1 MSSSF
6 NNTSTTSTEQNDSI
20 NKSKSSRSKDTHL
33 PISRVRTIMKST
45 PDIENI
51 GLPSLHVVTKATEL
65 FIQKLALDAFKLQ
78 KNHRHL
84 DYNDLSRAVEENEN
98 MYFLREVLPK
108 KITMAEYYKL
118 IGKESSE
125 EGEDN
130 DNSSQ
135 TSNSS
140 SSSVTSDNN

>member
-1 MSSSF
+1 M
-6 NNTSTTSTEQNDSI
+6 
-20 NKSKSSRSKDTHL
+20 HL

-65 FIQKLALDAFKLQ
+65 FIQKLAQDALKGQ
-78 KNHRHL
+78 RHYRHL
-84 DYNDLSRAVEENEN
+84 EYNDLARAVEENEN

-118 IGKESSE
+118 VGKESSE
-125 EGEDN
+125 DGEDN

-135 TSNSS
+135 TSHSS
-140 SSSVTSDNN
+140 SSSVSSDN